1 MNMKEIPSLELEKI
15 NKKVEQ
21 LIGKI
26 DILQGRIRDMEI
38 KVGLLHTEEKRQRKL
53 ESETWTK

>member
-1 MNMKEIPSLELEKI
+1 MKQDMEFEKVHRKI
-15 NKKVEQ
+15 EQ

-26 DILQGRIRDMEI
+26 DILQGRIREMEI

>member
-1 MNMKEIPSLELEKI
+1 MKQDMEFEKVHRKI
-15 NKKVEQ
+15 EQ

-26 DILQGRIRDMEI
+26 DILQGRIREMEI

-53 ESETWTK
+53 ESEMWTKSLP

>member
-1 MNMKEIPSLELEKI
+1 MKQDMEFEKVYRKI
-15 NKKVEQ
+15 DQ

-38 KVGLLHTEEKRQRKL
+38 KLVKNLDDRRSLEK
-53 ESETWTK
+53 ETWTK

>member
-1 MNMKEIPSLELEKI
+1 MEFEKVYRKI
-15 NKKVEQ
+15 DQ

-38 KVGLLHTEEKRQRKL
+38 KVGTMYAEEKRQRKL
-53 ESETWTK
+53 ESEMWTKSVS

>member
-1 MNMKEIPSLELEKI
+1 MKQDMEFEKVYRKI
-15 NKKVEQ
+15 DQ

-38 KVGLLHTEEKRQRKL
+38 KLVRDLDERRSLEK
-53 ESETWTK
+53 ETWTK

>member
-1 MNMKEIPSLELEKI
+1 MKQDMEFEKVYRKI
-15 NKKVEQ
+15 DQ

-38 KVGLLHTEEKRQRKL
+38 KLVRDLAERRSLEK
-53 ESETWTK
+53 ETWTK